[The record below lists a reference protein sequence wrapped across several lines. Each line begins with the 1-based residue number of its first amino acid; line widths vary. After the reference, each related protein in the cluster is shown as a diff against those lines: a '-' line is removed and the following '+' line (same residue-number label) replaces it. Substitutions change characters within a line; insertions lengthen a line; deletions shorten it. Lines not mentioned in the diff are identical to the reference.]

1 MNLGELFRS
10 DVVTVSPDDSISTAV
25 REMHDKN
32 VGAVV
37 VVRERAV
44 VGIVTDRDVA
54 VALAHHDAAPTTPVS
69 EIMTRDVITI
79 WEDQGVFNATQYM
92 QGHHLRRLPVINRD
106 NELVG
111 MVTLDDVVA
120 LLGQELRNLGTAIA
134 PSLNDK
140 SFA

>member
-10 DVVTVSPDDSISTAV
+10 EVVTVSPNDSIADTM

-37 VVRERAV
+37 VVRDRAV

-54 VALAHHDAAPTTPVS
+54 MALAHHDAAPTTPVS
-69 EIMTRDVITI
+69 EIMTHDVITI
-79 WEDQGVFNATQYM
+79 WEDQGLFNATQYM
-92 QGHHLRRLPVINRD
+92 QGHHVRRLPVINRD

-120 LLGQELRNLGTAIA
+120 LLGRELRNLSTAIA
-134 PSLNDK
+134 PALNEK
-140 SFA
+140 SFS

>member
-10 DVVTVSPDDSISTAV
+10 DVVTVSPDDSIASAM
-25 REMHDKN
+25 REMDDKN

-37 VVRERAV
+37 VVRDRAV

-54 VALAHHDAAPTTPVS
+54 MALALDDGTPATLVS
-69 EIMTRDVITI
+69 EIMTRDVVTI
-79 WEDQGVFNATQYM
+79 WEDQGLFNATQYM
-92 QGHHLRRLPVINRD
+92 QGHRVRRLPVINRD

-140 SFA
+140 SFV